1 MAYLNGNAV
10 PDLLTFRTLFA
21 KWIGTMCACTANLT
35 LGLEAPMVHLGACV
49 AHCITH
55 ATCCKGPC
63 RKDGQRGS
71 VRTNRRSRMHTL
83 QGKSEK
89 GREVKKRGQ

>member
-1 MAYLNGNAV
+1 MQVQLYAPAAAGSGVSLVMAYLNGNAV
-10 PDLLTFRTLFA
+10 PDLLTFRTLLA

-55 ATCCKGPC
+55 ATCCEHLSAAEG
-63 RKDGQRGS
+63 GGGF
-71 VRTNRRSRMHTL
+71 L
-83 QGKSEK
+83 
-89 GREVKKRGQ
+89 